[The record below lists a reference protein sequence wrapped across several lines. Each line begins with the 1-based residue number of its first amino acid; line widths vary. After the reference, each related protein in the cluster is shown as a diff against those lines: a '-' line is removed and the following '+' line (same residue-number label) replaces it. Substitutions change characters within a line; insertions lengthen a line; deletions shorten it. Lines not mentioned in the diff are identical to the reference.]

1 MNRNPTNYGSIT
13 DPEVGFSG
21 VRNRDV
27 ISREFNALCDDIATN
42 LYTINSSIK
51 GLQENLQ
58 LLGTTRDNTGVRNKM

>member
-1 MNRNPTNYGSIT
+1 MNRNSTNYGSIT

-21 VRNRDV
+21 ARTSDV

-42 LYTINSSIK
+42 LYTINSSIR

-58 LLGTTRDNTGVRNKM
+58 LLGTTRDNPGVRNKM